1 MFTHEDPIRILTN
14 KMGGR
19 SKVFK
24 GAASLNMDA
33 KGRLA
38 IPAKHRDALLAQ
50 SDGEMVLTA
59 HSHPCL
65 LLYPAPA
72 WEPIQS
78 KIMSLSSFDK
88 KSAALQRR
96 LVGYAEDV
104 SLDSAGRMLI
114 SPVLRELAGLEKE
127 VMLVG
132 QGSHFELWDKEAWI
146 KESENTVNEDGEFEM
161 PSELEGFSL

>member
-1 MFTHEDPIRILTN
+1 M
-14 KMGGR
+14 
-19 SKVFK
+19 FK
-24 GAASLNMDA
+24 GATNLNMDA

-38 IPAKHRDALLAQ
+38 IPAKHREALLV
-50 SDGEMVLTA
+50 EIVLTA

-65 LLYPAPA
+65 LLYPASA
-72 WEPIQS
+72 WGPIQS

-96 LVGYAEDV
+96 LVGYAEDI
-104 SLDSAGRMLI
+104 SLDSAGRLLV

-127 VMLVG
+127 VMLIG
-132 QGSHFELWDKEAWI
+132 QGSHFELWSKEAWFRQSQEAI
-146 KESENTVNEDGEFEM
+146 NEDGEFEM

>member
-1 MFTHEDPIRILTN
+1 M
-14 KMGGR
+14 
-19 SKVFK
+19 FK

-50 SDGEMVLTA
+50 PGGEMVLTA

-65 LLYPAPA
+65 LLYPVPA

-96 LVGYAEDV
+96 LVGYA
-104 SLDSAGRMLI
+104 
-114 SPVLRELAGLEKE
+114 
-127 VMLVG
+127 
-132 QGSHFELWDKEAWI
+132 
-146 KESENTVNEDGEFEM
+146 
-161 PSELEGFSL
+161 

>member
-1 MFTHEDPIRILTN
+1 M
-14 KMGGR
+14 
-19 SKVFK
+19 
-24 GAASLNMDA
+24 
-33 KGRLA
+33 
-38 IPAKHRDALLAQ
+38 
-50 SDGEMVLTA
+50 LTA

-65 LLYPAPA
+65 LLYPVPA

-104 SLDSAGRMLI
+104 GMDSAGRMLV
-114 SPVLRELAGLEKE
+114 SPVLRDLAGLEKE

-132 QGSHFELWDKEAWI
+132 QGSHFELWNKEAWL
-146 KESENTVNEDGEFEM
+146 KASESAINADGEFEM

>member
-1 MFTHEDPIRILTN
+1 
-14 KMGGR
+14 
-19 SKVFK
+19 VFK
-24 GAASLNMDA
+24 GATNLNMDA

-38 IPAKHRDALLAQ
+38 IPAKHREALLVQ
-50 SDGEMVLTA
+50 SAGEIVLTA

-65 LLYPAPA
+65 LLYPASA

-96 LVGYAEDV
+96 LVGYAEDI
-104 SLDSAGRMLI
+104 SLDSAGRLLV
-114 SPVLRELAGLEKE
+114 SPALRELAGLEKE
-127 VMLVG
+127 VMLIG
-132 QGSHFELWDKEAWI
+132 QGSHFELWSKEAWFRQSQEAI
-146 KESENTVNEDGEFEM
+146 NKDGEFEM

>member
-1 MFTHEDPIRILTN
+1 
-14 KMGGR
+14 
-19 SKVFK
+19 VFK

-38 IPAKHRDALLAQ
+38 VPAKHREALLAQ
-50 SDGEMVLTA
+50 SGGELVLTA

-65 LLYPAPA
+65 LLYPADA
-72 WEPIQS
+72 WEPIQT

-104 SLDSAGRMLI
+104 SLDNAGRMLV
-114 SPVLRELAGLEKE
+114 SRELRELADLQKE
-127 VMLVG
+127 IMLVG
-132 QGSHFELWDKEAWI
+132 QGSHFELWSKEAWL
-146 KESENTVNEDGEFEM
+146 KESQEAVNEDGEYEM